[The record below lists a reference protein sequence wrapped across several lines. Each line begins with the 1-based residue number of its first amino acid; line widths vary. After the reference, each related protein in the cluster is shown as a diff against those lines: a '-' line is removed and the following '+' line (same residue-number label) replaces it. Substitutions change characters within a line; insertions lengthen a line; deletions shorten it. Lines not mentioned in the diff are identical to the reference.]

1 METNLLLKRKSHRF
15 QTCKSIE
22 NYKQLNKIDEG
33 SYGIVFRAQNKETGE
48 IVAIKKIKLGK
59 EKEGFPITSIREIN
73 ILFNLNHENIVKI
86 KEVVFGSSIDK
97 VFAVMEYCD
106 YELKALCL
114 REKNSSN
121 TFISLATV
129 KCLLR
134 QLLEGVEYMHSKWII
149 HRDLKTSNLLLNRS
163 GILKIADFG
172 LARKY
177 GSPLRHYTKLVVTLW
192 YRAPELLL
200 NCDKYGTAVD
210 MWSVGCILAEMLLGE
225 PLIQGTDELDQLNKI
240 FRLLG
245 TPTEESWPA
254 WNTLPNYQKITFKQY
269 NINKLREH
277 FPAYSTK
284 DDIVLTDKG
293 YDLLSKLLTCNPSK
307 RISAAEALRHPW
319 FYENPLPFQSQE
331 MPTFDEIDDREREIK
346 RERKKSLD
354 DKQILQRE
362 NLLDGAIYDQKKVIN
377 AEYKHFMMEEDK
389 KEFAML
395 RKYV

>member
-1 METNLLLKRKSHRF
+1 METDVNFLQKKTQRGIHPCR
-15 QTCKSIE
+15 SIE

-33 SYGIVFRAQNKETGE
+33 SYGIVFRAEDKETGE

-73 ILFNLNHENIVKI
+73 ILFNLHHENIVRM

-106 YELKALCL
+106 HELKALSV
-114 REKNSSN
+114 REKNSPNSVL
-121 TFISLATV
+121 SLAMV
-129 KCLLR
+129 KCLMR
-134 QLLEGVEYMHSKWII
+134 QLLAGVEYMHSKWII
-149 HRDLKTSNLLLNRS
+149 HRDLKTSNLLLNKS

-200 NCDKYGTAVD
+200 NCDKYGPAVD
-210 MWSVGCILAEMLLGE
+210 MWSVGCIFAEMLLGE

-245 TPTEESWPA
+245 TPTEESWPG

-269 NINKLREH
+269 NVNKLREN
-277 FPAYSTK
+277 FPAYSTR
-284 DDIVLTDKG
+284 DDLVLTDKG

-307 RISAAEALRHPW
+307 RITAAEALRHAW
-319 FYENPLPFQSQE
+319 FFENPLPFKPQE
-331 MPTFDEIDDREREIK
+331 MPTFTEINDKERESRK
-346 RERKKSLD
+346 ERKKSLD

-362 NLLDGAIYDQKKVIN
+362 NLLDGGVYDQKKVIN
-377 AEYKHFMMEEDK
+377 AEYKHNIAEETN
-389 KEFAML
+389 KEYKAI
-395 RKYV
+395 